1 MLIKYTPHTHIQH
14 TPHTHHMHTHTTH
27 THMHR
32 WLSVEPL
39 TGLSLVTSGP
49 LYKQNSL
56 NPRMQRRCSC
66 NTTVFEDEECA
77 LPAPFCSRETKWNIH
92 KCVAFFYLINMY
104 FELAVIMFCV
114 YFCLVVLCNLY
125 LVRRDPLNQSSL
137 EWSLWCLYTLAWEA
151 RQLSSVLWICLFTS
165 YSSANNG
172 LSDYDY
178 MMLAS
183 FCPHNG
189 ERDVGYII

>member
-1 MLIKYTPHTHIQH
+1 MHWHFHI
-14 TPHTHHMHTHTTH
+14 PSIHTHTHSLSLSHTH

-32 WLSVEPL
+32 WILVEHL

-137 EWSLWCLYTLAWEA
+137 EWSLWCLYMA
-151 RQLSSVLWICLFTS
+151 RLPWKPDSCHQFYEFVCSPVAVQWTMALVIMITWC
-165 YSSANNG
+165 
-172 LSDYDY
+172 
-178 MMLAS
+178 
-183 FCPHNG
+183 
-189 ERDVGYII
+189 